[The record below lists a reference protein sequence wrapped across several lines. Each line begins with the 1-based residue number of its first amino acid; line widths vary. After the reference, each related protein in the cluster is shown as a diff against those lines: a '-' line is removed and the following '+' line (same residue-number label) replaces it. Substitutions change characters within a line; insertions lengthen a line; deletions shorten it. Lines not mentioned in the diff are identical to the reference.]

1 MSSPAQTNAVRD
13 AATHNPRD
21 ASCDAPGQAGRGPV
35 LAWSILAALGMIGSA
50 LILRTTDISGVAR
63 FAVAMAPVPLLACMY
78 WAMFRVVQRIDE
90 MQRKMKLEALG
101 LTVILASLILF
112 TTGQLER
119 VGIYEHTDPSV
130 AWLVVTFTFIAA
142 TGLVHLRY
150 RVWPC

>member
-1 MSSPAQTNAVRD
+1 MTSPAQTNAVRD
-13 AATHNPRD
+13 PATHNPHD
-21 ASCDAPGQAGRGPV
+21 GPHDGPCPAGRGPV
-35 LAWSILAALGMIGSA
+35 LAWSIMAALGMIGSA
-50 LILRTTDISGVAR
+50 LILRTTEISGVAR

-78 WAMFRVVQRIDE
+78 WAMFRVVQRVDE

-119 VGIYEHTDPSV
+119 VGIYEHTDPSA
-130 AWLVVTFTFIAA
+130 AWLVITFTFLAA

-150 RVWPC
+150 RAWPC